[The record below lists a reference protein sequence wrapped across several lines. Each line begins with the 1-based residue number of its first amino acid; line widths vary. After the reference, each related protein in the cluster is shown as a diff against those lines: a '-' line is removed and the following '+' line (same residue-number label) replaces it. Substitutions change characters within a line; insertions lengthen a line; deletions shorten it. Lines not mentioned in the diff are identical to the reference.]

1 MLAEKDPIAVEMFER
16 FNRIP
21 MPNLRMDEHSAQS
34 IIEYL
39 QAETDRQHPPVAP
52 LAAGNDEPEHHH
64 AIAAPNTT
72 QVQ

>member
-1 MLAEKDPIAVEMFER
+1 
-16 FNRIP
+16 
-21 MPNLRMDEHSAQS
+21 
-34 IIEYL
+34 L